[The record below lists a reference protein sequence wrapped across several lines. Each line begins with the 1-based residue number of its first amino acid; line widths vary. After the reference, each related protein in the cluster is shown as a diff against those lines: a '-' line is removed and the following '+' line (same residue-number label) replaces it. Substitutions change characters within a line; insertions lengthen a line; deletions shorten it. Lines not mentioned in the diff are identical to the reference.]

1 MKDDSGRPQEVTVG
15 YRINN
20 GLCCDLDEELGEH
33 AVAARLTSGYIQQN
47 VSIVKITKKE
57 KKRKKDWDWSTVK
70 MTKVIITTRSCGQY
84 LSDMGLQPGM
94 ASLLRV

>member
-33 AVAARLTSGYIQQN
+33 AVAARLTSGYI
-47 VSIVKITKKE
+47 
-57 KKRKKDWDWSTVK
+57 
-70 MTKVIITTRSCGQY
+70 
-84 LSDMGLQPGM
+84 
-94 ASLLRV
+94 